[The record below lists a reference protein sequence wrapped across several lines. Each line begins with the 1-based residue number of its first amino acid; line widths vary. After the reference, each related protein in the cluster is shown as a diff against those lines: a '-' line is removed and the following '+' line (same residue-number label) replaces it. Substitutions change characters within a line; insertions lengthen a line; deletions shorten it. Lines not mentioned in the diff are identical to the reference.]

1 MPRPARHDQLPRLTG
16 LINWE
21 CLGSLVDGTDAE
33 LASTVEERSLP
44 ILGTDSLPLPRG
56 ILDAANRRKL
66 SQDADQ
72 TQSSV
77 RLLPGPLDAAL
88 EPFPLQYMGSCS
100 DTVSPRGPSS
110 DQSMSG
116 RLQQCQHAL
125 QLLGFPSVDAFALEY
140 YTARFGPGSRR
151 SGVEQREGL
160 STLDCLAMLLQ
171 NESPRVDAMDPG
183 GLQRDI
189 GKSARELCIAELR
202 DFDHKLYDPD
212 KAEHQVSEVLQLAFQ
227 YGRLTMEPNS
237 CHTYIICYTIC

>member
-21 CLGSLVDGTDAE
+21 CLDSLVDGTDAE

-56 ILDAANRRKL
+56 ILDAANSRKL

-77 RLLPGPLDAAL
+77 QLLPGPLDAAL
-88 EPFPLQYMGSCS
+88 EPCPLQYMGSCS
-100 DTVSPRGPSS
+100 DTVSPQGSSS

-140 YTARFGPGSRR
+140 YTARFGPRLRR

-160 STLDCLAMLLQ
+160 STVDRLAMLLQ
-171 NESPRVDAMDPG
+171 NESRVDAMDPG

-189 GKSARELCIAELR
+189 GKSARELYIAELR
-202 DFDHKLYDPD
+202 DFDHKLYDPH
-212 KAEHQVSEVLQLAFQ
+212 KAEHQVSEVLRLAVQ
-227 YGRLTMEPNS
+227 YGWLIMGSNS
-237 CHTYIICYTIC
+237 CHKYITCYTIC